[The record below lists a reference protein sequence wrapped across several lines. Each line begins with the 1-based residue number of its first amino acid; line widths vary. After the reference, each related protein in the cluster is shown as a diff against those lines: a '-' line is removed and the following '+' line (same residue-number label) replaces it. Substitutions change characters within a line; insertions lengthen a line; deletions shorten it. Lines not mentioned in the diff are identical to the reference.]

1 MVCRSWTSRTS
12 TRWLWPCAA
21 VRSMAGPQEVLE
33 PRAPGWE
40 VLPAAAT
47 EVWRTATRDDSH
59 GARSWAWAWPCRPG
73 WPGMPNA
80 PNGHRGKE
88 MHLAEHLPAADRPF
102 DASPESDEDVA
113 RDRLLLFPSDQFLE
127 ASSVSHPLLWAFA
140 PATHPSPIPA

>member
-1 MVCRSWTSRTS
+1 
-12 TRWLWPCAA
+12 
-21 VRSMAGPQEVLE
+21 MAGPQEVLE

-127 ASSVSHPLLWAFA
+127 ASSVSHPLL
-140 PATHPSPIPA
+140 